1 MMTRIYGRSHVDTM
15 NAFLLLE
22 SGGLQIAVV
31 DADIGISAGELHAKH
46 YDRRTSPLSM
56 ADCVALA
63 TAAFLGEPLAT
74 SDPPLAA
81 AAGAEGVTIIGLR
94 DSSGRGPAS

>member
-1 MMTRIYGRSHVDTM
+1 MTRIYKRAPAHTL
-15 NAFLLLE
+15 NALVLLE
-22 SGGLQIAVV
+22 SGGLQITPI
-31 DADIGISAGELHAKH
+31 DAEIGISAGELHARH

-63 TAAFLGEPLAT
+63 TAMTLGEPLAT

-81 AAGAEGVTIIGLR
+81 AAQVESVVVIGLP
-94 DSSGRGPAS
+94 DAKGRRPDV